1 MTCHPAAYYRDAL
14 ADMLLS
20 STGPMDCVISSVS
33 ADSRQLQPGALF
45 CAIKGEKADGHDFIP
60 AALAA
65 GATAI
70 MLERPCAL
78 PPDIVS
84 FQVKEPYRAMAVLA
98 EAAAGCPGHALRIVG
113 ITGTN
118 GKTTSA
124 YLLRDIFRQASYRP
138 AMIGTVVYDLGDG
151 NTRNAD
157 RTTPTPF
164 ELQDLFTKIKRA
176 GADPVVVEISSH
188 ALAQHRL
195 GTAACAATLFT
206 NLTRDHLDYHHDF
219 EQYYQ
224 AKKIL
229 FTTGRKPDTPIIINT
244 DDPYGRRLA
253 TELDDKDALLT
264 YSLHQ
269 AAQAKLQVENVVL
282 APEGS
287 SFCICGSDIAGV
299 WRLRTPLPGLFNVY
313 NAAGAAILAKAMGV
327 PLDVITRALADCHG
341 APGRMQRVK
350 DITRCAVF
358 IDYAH
363 TDDALANALET
374 LRALRPK
381 RLTVVFGCGG
391 NRDRSKRPLM
401 GKVANDCAD
410 RIVVTSDNPRGEPP
424 HDIIDQ
430 ILAGITNHEKVRA
443 ICDRREAIFQALDDA
458 APGDVVL
465 IAGKGHEDYQEI
477 MGVKHPFSDI
487 AVAQDWAAHNQPQ

>member
-151 NTRNAD
+151 NTHNAD

-269 AAQAKLQVENVVL
+269 AAQAKLRVENVVL

-287 SFCICGSDIAGV
+287 SFCICN
-299 WRLRTPLPGLFNVY
+299 WEY
-313 NAAGAAILAKAMGV
+313 
-327 PLDVITRALADCHG
+327 
-341 APGRMQRVK
+341 
-350 DITRCAVF
+350 
-358 IDYAH
+358 YA
-363 TDDALANALET
+363 T
-374 LRALRPK
+374 
-381 RLTVVFGCGG
+381 
-391 NRDRSKRPLM
+391 
-401 GKVANDCAD
+401 
-410 RIVVTSDNPRGEPP
+410 
-424 HDIIDQ
+424 
-430 ILAGITNHEKVRA
+430 
-443 ICDRREAIFQALDDA
+443 
-458 APGDVVL
+458 
-465 IAGKGHEDYQEI
+465 
-477 MGVKHPFSDI
+477 
-487 AVAQDWAAHNQPQ
+487 

>member
-1 MTCHPAAYYRDAL
+1 MTSHSAAYYRDIL
-14 ADMLLS
+14 ADILLNS
-20 STGPMDCVISSVS
+20 NGPMDRDISSVC
-33 ADSRQLQPGALF
+33 ADSRQVQPGALF
-45 CAIKGEKADGHDFIP
+45 CAIKGQRADGHDFIP

-78 PPDIVS
+78 PPDIVA

-98 EAAAGCPGHALRIVG
+98 EAAAGFPGHALRLIG

-124 YLLRDIFRQASYRP
+124 YLLRHIFQQASCRP

-151 NTRNAD
+151 SIRNAD

-164 ELQDLFTKIKRA
+164 ELQELLSKIKSA
-176 GADPVVVEISSH
+176 GANPVVMEVSSH

-195 GTAACAATLFT
+195 GTATCAATLFT
-206 NLTRDHLDYHHDF
+206 NITRDHLDYHHDF

-229 FTTGRKPDTPIIINT
+229 FTTGRIPGTPMVINA

-253 TELDDKDALLT
+253 EEIDDKDALLAF
-264 YSLHQ
+264 SLRNE
-269 AAQAKLQVENVVL
+269 ALAKLRVGDL
-282 APEGS
+282 SLTPGGGS
-287 SFCICGSDIAGV
+287 FTIRNKHDSDA
-299 WRLRTPLPGLFNVY
+299 WRLHTPLPGLFNVY
-313 NAAGAAILAKAMGV
+313 NAAGAAVLAHAMGV
-327 PLDVITRALADCHG
+327 PRDIITGAIADCHG

-350 DITRCAVF
+350 EITRCAVF

-363 TDDALANALET
+363 TDDALANALG
-374 LRALRPK
+374 ALRTLKPK

-401 GKVANDCAD
+401 GKVANDLAD
-410 RIVVTSDNPRGEPP
+410 RIIVTSDNPRDEKPR
-424 HDIIDQ
+424 DIIDQ
-430 ILAGITNHEKVRA
+430 ILAGITDHAKVCA
-443 ICDRREAIFQALDDA
+443 ISDRREAIFHALDDA
-458 APGDVVL
+458 ETGDVIL
-465 IAGKGHEDYQEI
+465 IAGKGHENYQEI
-477 MGVKHPFSDI
+477 MGVKHPFSDET
-487 AVAQDWAAHNQPQ
+487 VAQDWAELKQSH

>member
-1 MTCHPAAYYRDAL
+1 
-14 ADMLLS
+14 
-20 STGPMDCVISSVS
+20 
-33 ADSRQLQPGALF
+33 
-45 CAIKGEKADGHDFIP
+45 
-60 AALAA
+60 
-65 GATAI
+65 
-70 MLERPCAL
+70 
-78 PPDIVS
+78 
-84 FQVKEPYRAMAVLA
+84 
-98 EAAAGCPGHALRIVG
+98 
-113 ITGTN
+113 
-118 GKTTSA
+118 
-124 YLLRDIFRQASYRP
+124 
-138 AMIGTVVYDLGDG
+138 
-151 NTRNAD
+151 
-157 RTTPTPF
+157 
-164 ELQDLFTKIKRA
+164 
-176 GADPVVVEISSH
+176 
-188 ALAQHRL
+188 
-195 GTAACAATLFT
+195 
-206 NLTRDHLDYHHDF
+206 
-219 EQYYQ
+219 
-224 AKKIL
+224 
-229 FTTGRKPDTPIIINT
+229 
-244 DDPYGRRLA
+244 
-253 TELDDKDALLT
+253 
-264 YSLHQ
+264 
-269 AAQAKLQVENVVL
+269 
-282 APEGS
+282 
-287 SFCICGSDIAGV
+287 
-299 WRLRTPLPGLFNVY
+299 
-313 NAAGAAILAKAMGV
+313 V
-327 PLDVITRALADCHG
+327 PQDVITRALADCHG

>member
-1 MTCHPAAYYRDAL
+1 MTVHPAAYYRDIL
-14 ADMLLS
+14 AELLMS
-20 STGPMDCVISSVS
+20 SSGPMDRDISSVC
-33 ADSRQLQPGALF
+33 ADSRQVQPGALF
-45 CAIKGEKADGHDFIP
+45 CAIKGQKADGHDFIP

-65 GATAI
+65 GAAAI

-78 PPDIVS
+78 PPDVVY

-98 EAAAGCPGHALRIVG
+98 EAAAGFPARALRLIG

-124 YLLRDIFRQASYRP
+124 YLLRHIFQQASCRP

-151 NTRNAD
+151 SIRNAD

-164 ELQDLFTKIKRA
+164 ELQELFSKIKSA
-176 GADPVVVEISSH
+176 GANPVVMEVSSH
-188 ALAQHRL
+188 ALAQYRL

-206 NLTRDHLDYHHDF
+206 NITRDHLDYHHDF

-224 AKKIL
+224 AKKLL
-229 FTTGRKPDTPIIINT
+229 FTIGRRPGTPMVINA

-253 TELDDKDALLT
+253 EELDDKDALLPFT
-264 YSLHQ
+264 LHS
-269 AAQAKLQVENVVL
+269 APLAKLRVEDLTL
-282 APEGS
+282 APEGG
-287 SFCICGSDIAGV
+287 SFTIRNHHDSDV

-313 NAAGAAILAKAMGV
+313 NAAGAAILADAMGV
-327 PLDVITRALADCHG
+327 PRDIITRAIADCHG

-350 DITRCAVF
+350 EITRCAVF

-363 TDDALANALET
+363 TDDALANALGA
-374 LRALRPK
+374 LRALQPK

-401 GKVANDCAD
+401 GKVANDLAD
-410 RIVVTSDNPRGEPP
+410 RIVVTSDNPRDEKPG
-424 HDIIDQ
+424 DIIDQ
-430 ILAGITNHEKVRA
+430 ILAGINTPAKVRA
-443 ICDRREAIFQALDDA
+443 IGDRREAIFQALDDA
-458 APGDVVL
+458 EAGDVIL

-477 MGVKHPFSDI
+477 MGVKHLFSDE
-487 AVAQDWAAHNQPQ
+487 AVAQDWAEHKQSR

>member
-1 MTCHPAAYYRDAL
+1 
-14 ADMLLS
+14 
-20 STGPMDCVISSVS
+20 MDCVISSVS

-138 AMIGTVVYDLGDG
+138 AMIGTVVYDLVDG

-327 PLDVITRALADCHG
+327 PLDVITRALANCHG

-391 NRDRSKRPLM
+391 NRDIGKRPLM
-401 GKVANDCAD
+401 GAIAQRLAD
-410 RIVVTSDNPRGEPP
+410 TVTITDDNPRDETPALIRQA
-424 HDIIDQ
+424 II
-430 ILAGITNHEKVRA
+430 AGCAATTNLREIGDRA
-443 ICDRREAIFQALDDA
+443 QAIAEAIATLRA
-458 APGDVVL
+458 GDVLV
-465 IAGKGHEDYQEI
+465 IAGKGHEKGQIVGDK
-477 MGVKHPFSDI
+477 VLPFDDGE
-487 AVAQDWAAHNQPQ
+487 VARQALQKA